1 MKAAK
6 LKIIG
11 FIRGLFR
18 KSTAQEGCIEIYRDP
33 ADLLA
38 RYDESALTKDAP
50 NSHAYSMEPREVL
63 GKRRNANLKR
73 PGLLP
78 ARRFFVEVGRASRG
92 MANPNAYVPG
102 G

>member
-11 FIRGLFR
+11 FIRGLSR
-18 KSTAQEGCIEIYRDP
+18 RSTAQEGCLEIYRDP
-33 ADLLA
+33 ADPLA
-38 RYDESALTKDAP
+38 RYDESLLTKDAP
-50 NSHAYSMEPREVL
+50 LSDAYSREL
-63 GKRRNANLKR
+63 SEGLRKRRNANLKR
-73 PGLLP
+73 PCFLP